1 MANTVIRKK
10 PAKPAPKTKA
20 DLVAAAELK
29 TLRLKNIKHA
39 SEMYTG
45 GGTDALD
52 QFRTTL
58 GFLLGTMLVMP
69 AEIRAATTTEMLFK
83 SIIDALDNTKALF
96 IKSEPGRLAQM
107 ETAMDQREAKLAAEK
122 LEGANENAE

>member
-1 MANTVIRKK
+1 MTNTPIRKK
-10 PAKPAPKTKA
+10 PAKAKPAPKTKA
-20 DLVAAAELK
+20 DVVAAAELK
-29 TLRLKNIKHA
+29 TMRLKNIAHA

-58 GFLLGTMLVMP
+58 GFLLGTMMVMP
-69 AEIRAATTTEMLFK
+69 TDVRAATTPEMLFK

-96 IKSEPGRLAQM
+96 VKGQPDRLVQM
-107 ETAMDQREAKLAAEK
+107 EKAMETREAKLKAE
-122 LEGANENAE
+122 NENVDPVG